1 VITAGIDYDTH
12 AVHVVLLDADGAP
25 SYYRFDLCSTGDAF
39 DRTRV
44 IRDAMPARV
53 SVFWSRVQAIG
64 IEEPR
69 GDGNGALL
77 RVQGAILAS
86 LPPLT
91 LVAPY
96 GPSQWRVGAG
106 LSGGASK
113 ATVRDWS
120 LEHGGLESW
129 PQDAHDAHA
138 IAHAVRNAARLGSQ
152 AA

>member
-1 VITAGIDYDTH
+1 VTTAGIDYDTR

-39 DRTRV
+39 DRTRA
-44 IRDAMPARV
+44 IRDAMPART
-53 SVFWSRVQAIG
+53 SVFWRQAAAVG
-64 IEEPR
+64 LEEPR
-69 GDGNGALL
+69 GNGTGALL
-77 RVQGAILAS
+77 RVQGAILAC
-86 LPPLT
+86 LPPSV
-91 LVAPY
+91 LVAPL
-96 GPSQWRVGAG
+96 GPSQWRAAVG
-106 LSGGASK
+106 LSGRADK
-113 ATVRDWS
+113 ATVQDWS